1 MQPWVDYNPA
11 LHRFGIH
18 RNTSMEVLL
27 SALAFAMGIA
37 LPHWLLRWDGRRLTR
52 EQRDRGFND
61 ASHWAAVVGF
71 SVLAIPVH
79 FYKTRRTLLG
89 LAQGL
94 VWTALVVGVTSA
106 VLSGVD
112 LLALSWR

>member
-1 MQPWVDYNPA
+1 
-11 LHRFGIH
+11 
-18 RNTSMEVLL
+18 MEVLQ

-52 EQRDRGFND
+52 EQHDRGFND

-79 FYKTRRTLLG
+79 FCRTRRSVLG
-89 LAQGL
+89 LVQGL
-94 VWTALVVGVTSA
+94 AWAALVVGLMSA
-106 VLSGVD
+106 FLSGVD
-112 LLALSWR
+112 FLANL